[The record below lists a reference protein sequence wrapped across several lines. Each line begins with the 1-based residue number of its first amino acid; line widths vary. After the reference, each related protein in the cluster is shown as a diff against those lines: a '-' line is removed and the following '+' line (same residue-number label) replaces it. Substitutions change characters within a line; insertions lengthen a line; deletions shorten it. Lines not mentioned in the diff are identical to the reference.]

1 MGYTLIL
8 TFLLL
13 KLVYAVYVLG
23 TAELNVHIHGTAW
36 QTLIFLTT
44 YFSFDEVSL
53 KSEVKLG
60 VIMFLAVII
69 IIFFYLFFFIFFF
82 IFYFFFIFFFYL
94 FIYSFL

>member
-13 KLVYAVYVLG
+13 KLVDAVYVLG

-69 IIFFYLFFFIFFF
+69 IIFFIYLFIYLFILFIFIFIFIFLFF
-82 IFYFFFIFFFYL
+82 FYFFF
-94 FIYSFL
+94 